1 MQNSFELLMH
11 RSDSFQGTE
20 QTCGVFALISLWG
33 EEQSDKYQQGF
44 KKKKQIER
52 DQIGSVLIVEEV

>member
-1 MQNSFELLMH
+1 MH